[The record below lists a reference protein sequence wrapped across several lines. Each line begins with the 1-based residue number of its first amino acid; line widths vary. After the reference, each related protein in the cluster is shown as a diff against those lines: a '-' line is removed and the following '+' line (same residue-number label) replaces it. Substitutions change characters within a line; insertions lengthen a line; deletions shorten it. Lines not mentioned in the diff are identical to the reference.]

1 MDAARAG
8 ITSANRMSHTSE
20 QGLPAAPGYGRN
32 SIGEVLVSAAAALGM
47 PRFANRLQLPAAER
61 ICVVLVDG
69 LGKAQL
75 KDRAGHAPFLRRAMD
90 GAPTLS
96 SAFPSTT
103 ATSLASLGTGLA
115 PGEHGMVGYDVL
127 DPDQDKVV
135 NMLGGWDVNVDPGQ
149 WQPHPTVFQQ
159 IESEVP
165 VTTVSLPKFADSAMT
180 RAALRGGTFIPAT
193 SAHAKTTAAA
203 EAMADNRRMLMYL
216 YFNEL
221 DRAGHRYGF
230 QSAEWE
236 HELEELD
243 AAMRRLSSQLPRG
256 TTLLLTA
263 DHGMVDVPQARRYDY
278 SANPRLIS
286 GVRHTAGEPRMVHL
300 YLEPDAAEATRT
312 GLVAAWREFHGHEAW
327 VLTRQEAI
335 DAGYFGPVMDPRVAG
350 RIGDVL
356 IAAREPVA
364 FYDTRR
370 VRPTALEVVGQH
382 GSLTRA
388 EREIPLLNIEV
399 AGRPARTGAR
409 KAGRG

>member
-1 MDAARAG
+1 
-8 ITSANRMSHTSE
+8 MSHSGE
-20 QGLPAAPGYGRN
+20 QVLPAAPGYGRN
-32 SIGEVLVSAAAALGM
+32 SIAEVFVSAASALGL
-47 PRFANRLQLPAAER
+47 PGYINQLRLPSADR

-75 KDRAGHAPFLRRAMD
+75 KDRGGHAPFLRRSMD

-103 ATSLASLGTGLA
+103 ATSLASLGTGRT
-115 PGEHGMVGYDVL
+115 PGEHGMVGFDVL

-135 NMLGGWDVNVDPGQ
+135 NMLGGWDSNVDPGR
-149 WQPHPTVFQQ
+149 WQPHSTIFEQ
-159 IESEVP
+159 IEAEVP
-165 VTTVSLPKFADSAMT
+165 VATVSLPKFESSAMT
-180 RAALRGGTFIPAT
+180 RAALRGGSFIPAT
-193 SAHAKTTAAA
+193 SSHAKTAAA
-203 EAMADNRRMLMYL
+203 ASAMADNPRMLMYL

-230 QSAEWE
+230 QSPEWE

-243 AAMRRLSSQLPRG
+243 GAMRRLSSQLPAR
-256 TTLLLTA
+256 TQLLLTA
-263 DHGMVDVPQARRYDY
+263 DHGMVDVPESRRYDY
-278 SANPRLIS
+278 AANPNLIA

-300 YLEPDAAEATRT
+300 YLEPDAGEGQRER
-312 GLVAAWREFHGHEAW
+312 LLSAWRETHGHEAW
-327 VLTRQEAI
+327 VMTREEAI
-335 DAGYFGPVMDPRVAG
+335 RSGYFGRTVDPQVAD
-350 RIGDVL
+350 RIGEVL

-388 EREIPLLNIEV
+388 EREIPLVNIEV
-399 AGRPARTGAR
+399 SAKTGRSGKR
-409 KAGRG
+409 KAVRG